1 MLNGAMFI
9 GRTGLN
15 AGQVGMN
22 VAGNNIAN
30 AATAG
35 YSRNTL
41 DLAALQEQPWGRL
54 RMGRGVDVLGIRR
67 AADDALQ
74 QRLWQ
79 GTSNDASAQTTQQR
93 LGELEGLVGSLDS
106 GLSSQLRTFFN
117 AWSDLASN
125 PSDSTRRSNVIA
137 QGAGMARYVRDLRR
151 DIAAQQDGLDQQLR
165 LSANRADGLLQEI
178 AALNLQVVTGGGASS
193 SAVMDRRDQLVTE
206 LATLADI
213 TVVNRDNGSIN
224 VLIGS
229 TPVVEGAGARR
240 LGFDVR
246 TVDGRTEAW
255 VITSDNNQRLPVI
268 SGQIGALLDARAQ
281 GVGDTLARLDT
292 VAQHLMQEVNRVHAG
307 ALPFANVQSLTG
319 AQGLTLPEQALA
331 LNDPTNESMQRL
343 PFAPTSGTI
352 TVRVRNNATG
362 DVSDVNI
369 PVDLDGLTSAGAPGF
384 GDDTSMDDLRAA
396 LGAIPNLT
404 ATITPDGRLS
414 ISAAGGYSV
423 GFTADTSGA
432 LTSLGINSFFT
443 GTNAGNIDV
452 RADLQGNPSL
462 LNVRTVVNGS
472 VVDNGA
478 ALAVKN
484 LADKKVAGLGDAT
497 IGGAWGSAIQ
507 DIGVKARA
515 ARTTAEAQSA
525 IRKSLEAQKAA
536 VTGVSLDEE
545 AINLVLYQTQYQA
558 SARYISVVQELTQTL
573 LGLV

>member
-1 MLNGAMFI
+1 
-9 GRTGLN
+9 
-15 AGQVGMN
+15 
-22 VAGNNIAN
+22 
-30 AATAG
+30 
-35 YSRNTL
+35 
-41 DLAALQEQPWGRL
+41 
-54 RMGRGVDVLGIRR
+54 
-67 AADDALQ
+67 
-74 QRLWQ
+74 
-79 GTSNDASAQTTQQR
+79 
-93 LGELEGLVGSLDS
+93 
-106 GLSSQLRTFFN
+106 
-117 AWSDLASN
+117 
-125 PSDSTRRSNVIA
+125 
-137 QGAGMARYVRDLRR
+137 
-151 DIAAQQDGLDQQLR
+151 
-165 LSANRADGLLQEI
+165 
-178 AALNLQVVTGGGASS
+178 
-193 SAVMDRRDQLVTE
+193 
-206 LATLADI
+206 
-213 TVVNRDNGSIN
+213 
-224 VLIGS
+224 
-229 TPVVEGAGARR
+229 
-240 LGFDVR
+240 
-246 TVDGRTEAW
+246 
-255 VITSDNNQRLPVI
+255 
-268 SGQIGALLDARAQ
+268 
-281 GVGDTLARLDT
+281 
-292 VAQHLMQEVNRVHAG
+292 
-307 ALPFANVQSLTG
+307 
-319 AQGLTLPEQALA
+319 
-331 LNDPTNESMQRL
+331 
-343 PFAPTSGTI
+343 
-352 TVRVRNNATG
+352 
-362 DVSDVNI
+362 VSDVNI